1 MRLFP
6 KALQRPPSLGLYAR
20 LAAGNR
26 PRSYAG
32 KFFAV
37 AFVTLQLP
45 LLALLAWLLATQRI
59 DGRGWLLPG
68 VAMLLAGTLLAF
80 RGFRQL
86 AAPIDLAARAL
97 REFLHEGT
105 PPELPQ
111 HYRDTAGRLLRD
123 VRYVTAALAR
133 ERSELEKLAQS
144 DFLTGLMNRRAADR
158 ALHDIEGAWPRC
170 VGMLDIDHFKSI
182 NDRYGHG
189 VGDAVLAELGRLLRA
204 SLRESDWAARW
215 GGEEFLLLIHAAL
228 PDAQSACE
236 RLRARVAEHRFAGEL
251 KLRISFSVGLAEVE
265 PGNAL
270 DAAIARADEAL
281 LAAKRNGRDRVELY
295 ATAR

>member
-6 KALQRPPSLGLYAR
+6 KWQRHPPSLGLYAR
-20 LAAGNR
+20 LAARNR

-45 LLALLAWLLATQRI
+45 LLALLAWLLTTRTV
-59 DGRGWLLPG
+59 DRDTWLLP
-68 VAMLLAGTLLAF
+68 ALAALLAGTLLAF

-86 AAPIDLAARAL
+86 VAPIELAAQAL
-97 REFLHEGT
+97 RDFLHDGT
-105 PPELPQ
+105 PAALPQ

-133 ERSELEKLAQS
+133 ERGELEKLAQS

-158 ALHDIEGAWPRC
+158 ALHEIEGAWPRC
-170 VGMLDIDHFKSI
+170 VGMLDIDRFKSV
-182 NDRYGHG
+182 NDRHGHG
-189 VGDAVLAELGRLLRA
+189 VGDAVLAELGDLLRA

-215 GGEEFLLLIHAAL
+215 GGEEFLLLIHASL
-228 PDAQSACE
+228 PDARSACE
-236 RLRARVAEHRFAGEL
+236 RLRARVAERRFAGEAR
-251 KLRISFSVGLAEVE
+251 LRISFSVGLAEVE
-265 PGNAL
+265 PGCAL
-270 DAAIARADEAL
+270 DSAIERADAAL
-281 LAAKRNGRDRVELY
+281 LVAKRNGRDRVELY
-295 ATAR
+295 APAG